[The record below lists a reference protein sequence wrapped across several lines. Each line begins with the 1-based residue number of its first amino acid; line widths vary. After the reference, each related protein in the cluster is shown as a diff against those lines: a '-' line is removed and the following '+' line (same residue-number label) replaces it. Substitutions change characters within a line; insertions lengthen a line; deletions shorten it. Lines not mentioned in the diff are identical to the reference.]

1 MSSHSTKILEGVK
14 EVQSK
19 KVHDVT
25 VNPHVKRT
33 AEHANVHQL
42 VFFFKPELTS
52 SPNVHFDQVL
62 QSTLDILSKSKVN
75 VDGIKILGGDHL
87 SKKDI
92 MIQHY
97 GVIASISKN
106 GESAISNQA
115 RENLQSNADFKGLEV
130 LGGHQFL
137 ERYPD
142 FNAFSLSVLNDNLG
156 TKRLAG
162 GTYAMKVSVLGKP
175 LLVLNPFSAYQLVP
189 YTTSG
194 NSIVVFEVSST
205 EPWAKLRS
213 EVCGVT
219 DPKDAHESSIR
230 RNFLNNQ
237 AKFGLKE
244 VSKGANGV
252 HMSAGP
258 LEGMVELGRFF
269 DIKPE
274 DTAFGQALLG
284 AGFTQEQVKQ
294 LVSNPTLDHDGK
306 KVSAFDLTEEKDSA
320 EAVKLL
326 HNFKVAQ

>member
-1 MSSHSTKILEGVK
+1 MASHKSKILDAVK
-14 EVQSK
+14 QVQSK
-19 KVHDVT
+19 QVHDVT
-25 VNPHVKRT
+25 VNSHVNRGP
-33 AEHANVHQL
+33 EHANVHQL

-52 SPNVHFDQVL
+52 ASGVDFEQVL
-62 QSTLDILSKSKVN
+62 QSTLDILAKSKVQ
-75 VDGIKILGGDHL
+75 VDGVKVLGGDHL

-115 RENLQSNADFKGLEV
+115 KETLKSKTELQGAEV

-137 ERYPD
+137 ERFPD

-156 TKRLAG
+156 TTRLAG
-162 GTYAMKVSVLGKP
+162 GTYAMKVKVNGKP
-175 LLVLNPFSAYQLVP
+175 FLVLNPFSAYQLVP

-194 NSIVVFEVSST
+194 NSIVVFEVSSS

-219 DPKDAHESSIR
+219 DPKEAHENSIR

-237 AKFGLKE
+237 SKFGLKE

-269 DIKPE
+269 EIKPE
-274 DTAFGQALLG
+274 HTAFGQALLT
-284 AGFTQEQVKQ
+284 AGFSHQQVQQ
-294 LVSNPTLDHDGK
+294 LVNNPTLDHDGK
-306 KVSAFDLTEEKDSA
+306 KISAFDLTEEKDSA

-326 HNFKVAQ
+326 KDFKVAQ